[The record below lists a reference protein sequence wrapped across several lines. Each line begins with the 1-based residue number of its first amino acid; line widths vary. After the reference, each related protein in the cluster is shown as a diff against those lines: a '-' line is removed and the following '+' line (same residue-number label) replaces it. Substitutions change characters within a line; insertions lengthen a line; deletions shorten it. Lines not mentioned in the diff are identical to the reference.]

1 MATEAQF
8 IQMVM
13 QEMAA
18 LIGQEKQLRF
28 AFAPGTETHRM
39 LCILAAQK
47 NVEPRQIIESA
58 VRTFYVAYMI
68 GSKNE

>member
-1 MATEAQF
+1 MASE
-8 IQMVM
+8 QMFVQIVM
-13 QEMAA
+13 GEMAN

-28 AFAPGTETHRM
+28 AFAPGTETHRQ

-47 NVEPRQIIESA
+47 NVDPRTIIEAA